1 MHRAPNTCR
10 CVSGYLINTLCKSQD
25 GKKSPLSSEPV
36 MQNADKARKDSVALL
51 KAPKLE
57 VFFPSCGFFFFFL
70 ARGRENNKC
79 GGRNEHNWQ
88 IRVRKYGMEK
98 QGT

>member
-36 MQNADKARKDSVALL
+36 MQNADKERKDSVALL
-51 KAPKLE
+51 KAPK
-57 VFFPSCGFFFFFL
+57 
-70 ARGRENNKC
+70 
-79 GGRNEHNWQ
+79 
-88 IRVRKYGMEK
+88 
-98 QGT
+98 